1 MGKFDGVLLAC
12 DFDNTLVYTEPA
24 LMAGEPIPPLSPGNR
39 EALAY
44 FNAQGGHFSVAT
56 GRALAAL
63 REFAPGLPLSAPCVI
78 CNGAALYDFAR
89 DEYLDCDLLD
99 ETALRRGQAL
109 LDEFPTLA
117 VEAYHIGNV
126 VHAVRPNEYVRRHEH
141 LTHVGTEEKS
151 SLLDVPLP
159 LGKFIF
165 EDDHEILL
173 TARRRMT
180 EWGWDADY
188 EIVFSRD
195 NLLEVTAKGA
205 NKGGMVLRLAERLG
219 IARQDIC
226 CMGDEANDL
235 SMLRAAGQ
243 AFAPANAS
251 AAVKA
256 VSTVVSHAQ
265 EDAVADV
272 VAILDKKYPR

>member
-1 MGKFDGVLLAC
+1 MGKFDRVLLAC

-24 LMAGEPIPPLSPGNR
+24 LVAGEPIPPLTAENR
-39 EALAY
+39 EALES
-44 FNAQGGHFSVAT
+44 FTAQGGHFAVAT
-56 GRALAAL
+56 GRALAA
-63 REFAPGLPLSAPCVI
+63 FQTIAPGLPINTPCVL

-89 DEYLDCDLLD
+89 GEYLDCDLLD

-141 LTHVGTEEKS
+141 LTHVGTEEKP
-151 SLLDVPLP
+151 SLLEVPLP

-165 EDDHEILL
+165 EDDHETLL
-173 TARRRMT
+173 AARRRMT

-219 IARQDIC
+219 IAREDVC

-235 SMLRAAGQ
+235 SMLRAAGH

-256 VSTVVSHAQ
+256 VSTVVSHA
-265 EDAVADV
+265 EGHAVADV
-272 VAILDKKYPR
+272 VAILDRLY

>member
-1 MGKFDGVLLAC
+1 MGKFDRVLLAC

-24 LMAGEPIPPLSPGNR
+24 LVAGEPLPSLTAENR
-39 EALAY
+39 EALES
-44 FNAQGGHFSVAT
+44 FTAQGGHFAVAT
-56 GRALAAL
+56 GRALAA
-63 REFAPGLPLSAPCVI
+63 FQAIAPGLPINTPCVL
-78 CNGAALYDFAR
+78 CNGAALYDFTR
-89 DEYLDCDLLD
+89 GEYLDCNLLD
-99 ETALRRGQAL
+99 EAALRRGQAL
-109 LDEFPTLA
+109 LDDFPTLA

-141 LTHVGTEEKS
+141 LTHVGTEEKP
-151 SLLDVPLP
+151 SLLEVPLP

-165 EDDHEILL
+165 EDDHATLQA
-173 TARRRMT
+173 ARRRMT

-219 IARQDIC
+219 IAREDVC

-235 SMLRAAGQ
+235 SMLRAAGH
-243 AFAPANAS
+243 AFAPANGTD
-251 AAVKA
+251 AVKA

-265 EDAVADV
+265 GPAVADV
-272 VAILDKKYPR
+272 VAILDRLY

>member
-1 MGKFDGVLLAC
+1 MGKFNRVLLAC

-24 LMAGEPIPPLSPGNR
+24 LVAGEPLPSLTAENR
-39 EALAY
+39 EALES
-44 FNAQGGHFSVAT
+44 FTAQGGHFAVAT
-56 GRALAAL
+56 GRALAA
-63 REFAPGLPLSAPCVI
+63 FQAIAPGLPINTPCVL
-78 CNGAALYDFAR
+78 CNGAALYDFTR
-89 DEYLDCDLLD
+89 GEYLDCNLLD
-99 ETALRRGQAL
+99 EAALRRGQAL
-109 LDEFPTLA
+109 LDDFPTLA

-141 LTHVGTEEKS
+141 LTHVGTEEKP
-151 SLLDVPLP
+151 SLLEVPLP

-165 EDDHEILL
+165 EDDHATLQA
-173 TARRRMT
+173 ARRRMT

-219 IARQDIC
+219 IAREDVC

-235 SMLRAAGQ
+235 SMLRAAGH
-243 AFAPANAS
+243 AFAPANGTD
-251 AAVKA
+251 AVKA
-256 VSTVVSHAQ
+256 VSTVVSHA
-265 EDAVADV
+265 ESRAVVDL
-272 VAILDKKYPR
+272 LDRLY

>member
-1 MGKFDGVLLAC
+1 MGKFDRVLLAC

-24 LMAGEPIPPLSPGNR
+24 LVAGEPIPPLTAENR
-39 EALAY
+39 EALES
-44 FNAQGGHFSVAT
+44 FTAQGGHFAVAT
-56 GRALAAL
+56 GRALAAFQAL
-63 REFAPGLPLSAPCVI
+63 APDLPINSPCVL
-78 CNGAALYDFAR
+78 CNGAALYDFTR
-89 DEYLDCDLLD
+89 GEYLDCNLLD
-99 ETALRRGQAL
+99 EAALRRGQAL

-141 LTHVGTEEKS
+141 LTHVGTEEKP
-151 SLLDVPLP
+151 SLLEVPLP

-165 EDDHEILL
+165 EDDHTTLQA
-173 TARRRMT
+173 ARRRMT

-219 IARQDIC
+219 VAREDIC

-235 SMLRAAGQ
+235 SMLRAAGR

-256 VSTVVSHAQ
+256 VSTVVSHA
-265 EDAVADV
+265 ESRAVADV
-272 VAILDKKYPR
+272 VEILDRTY

>member
-1 MGKFDGVLLAC
+1 MGKFDRVLLAC

-24 LMAGEPIPPLSPGNR
+24 LVAGEPLPSLTAENR
-39 EALAY
+39 EALES
-44 FNAQGGHFSVAT
+44 FTAQGGHFAVAT
-56 GRALAAL
+56 GRALAA
-63 REFAPGLPLSAPCVI
+63 FQAIAPGLPINTPCVL
-78 CNGAALYDFAR
+78 CNGAALYDFTR
-89 DEYLDCDLLD
+89 GEYLDCNLLD
-99 ETALRRGQAL
+99 EAALRRGQAL
-109 LDEFPTLA
+109 LDDFPTLA

-141 LTHVGTEEKS
+141 LTHVGTEEKP
-151 SLLDVPLP
+151 SLLEVPLP

-165 EDDHEILL
+165 EDDHATLQA
-173 TARRRMT
+173 ARRRMT

-219 IARQDIC
+219 IAREDVC

-235 SMLRAAGQ
+235 SMLRAAGH
-243 AFAPANAS
+243 AFAPANGTD
-251 AAVKA
+251 AVKA
-256 VSTVVSHAQ
+256 VSTVVSHA
-265 EDAVADV
+265 ESRAVADV
-272 VAILDKKYPR
+272 VAILDWLY

>member
-1 MGKFDGVLLAC
+1 MGKFDRVLLAC

-24 LMAGEPIPPLSPGNR
+24 LVAGEPLPSLTAENR
-39 EALAY
+39 EALES
-44 FNAQGGHFSVAT
+44 FTAQGGHFAVAT
-56 GRALAAL
+56 GRALAA
-63 REFAPGLPLSAPCVI
+63 FQAIAPGLPINTPCVL

-89 DEYLDCDLLD
+89 GEYLDCNLLD
-99 ETALRRGQAL
+99 EAALRRGQAL
-109 LDEFPTLA
+109 LDDFPTLA

-141 LTHVGTEEKS
+141 LTHVGTEEKP
-151 SLLDVPLP
+151 SLLEVPLP

-165 EDDHEILL
+165 EDDHATLQA
-173 TARRRMT
+173 ARRRMT

-195 NLLEVTAKGA
+195 NLLEVTATGA

-219 IARQDIC
+219 VAREDVC

-235 SMLRAAGQ
+235 SMLRAAGY
-243 AFAPANAS
+243 AFAPANGTD
-251 AAVKA
+251 AVKA

-265 EDAVADV
+265 GPAVADV
-272 VAILDKKYPR
+272 VAILDRLY

>member
-1 MGKFDGVLLAC
+1 MGKFDRVLLAC

-24 LMAGEPIPPLSPGNR
+24 LVAGEPLPSLTAENR
-39 EALAY
+39 AALES
-44 FNAQGGHFSVAT
+44 FTAQGGHFAVAT
-56 GRALAAL
+56 GRALAA
-63 REFAPGLPLSAPCVI
+63 FQAIAPGLPINTPCVL

-89 DEYLDCDLLD
+89 GEYLDCNLLD
-99 ETALRRGQAL
+99 EAALRRGQAL
-109 LDEFPTLA
+109 LDDFPTLA

-141 LTHVGTEEKS
+141 LTHVGTEEKP
-151 SLLDVPLP
+151 SLLEVPLP

-165 EDDHEILL
+165 EDDHATLQA
-173 TARRRMT
+173 ARRRMT

-219 IARQDIC
+219 IAREDVC

-235 SMLRAAGQ
+235 SMLRAAGH
-243 AFAPANAS
+243 AFAPANGTD
-251 AAVKA
+251 AVKA
-256 VSTVVSHAQ
+256 VSTVVSHA
-265 EDAVADV
+265 ESRAVADV
-272 VAILDKKYPR
+272 VDLLDQLY

>member
-1 MGKFDGVLLAC
+1 
-12 DFDNTLVYTEPA
+12 
-24 LMAGEPIPPLSPGNR
+24 MAGEPLPSLTAENR
-39 EALAY
+39 EALES
-44 FNAQGGHFSVAT
+44 FTAQGGHFAVAT
-56 GRALAAL
+56 GRALAA
-63 REFAPGLPLSAPCVI
+63 FQAIAPELPINTPCVL

-89 DEYLDCDLLD
+89 GEYLDCNLLD
-99 ETALRRGQAL
+99 EAALRRGQAL
-109 LDEFPTLA
+109 LDDFPTLA

-141 LTHVGTEEKS
+141 LTHVGTEEKP
-151 SLLDVPLP
+151 SLLEVPLP

-165 EDDHEILL
+165 EDDHATLQA
-173 TARRRMT
+173 ARRRMT

-219 IARQDIC
+219 IAREDVC

-235 SMLRAAGQ
+235 SMLRAAGH
-243 AFAPANAS
+243 AFAPANGTD
-251 AAVKA
+251 AVKA
-256 VSTVVSHAQ
+256 VSTVVSHA
-265 EDAVADV
+265 ESRAVADV
-272 VAILDKKYPR
+272 VDLLDRLY

>member
-1 MGKFDGVLLAC
+1 MGKFDRVLLAC

-24 LMAGEPIPPLSPGNR
+24 LVAGEPIPPLTAENR
-39 EALAY
+39 EALES
-44 FNAQGGHFSVAT
+44 FTAQGGHFAVAT
-56 GRALAAL
+56 GRALAAFQAL
-63 REFAPGLPLSAPCVI
+63 APDLPINSPCVL
-78 CNGAALYDFAR
+78 CNGAALYDFTR
-89 DEYLDCDLLD
+89 GEYLDCNLLD
-99 ETALRRGQAL
+99 EAALRRGQAL

-141 LTHVGTEEKS
+141 LTHVGTEEKP
-151 SLLDVPLP
+151 SLLEVPLP

-165 EDDHEILL
+165 EDDHETLL
-173 TARRRMT
+173 AARRRMT

-219 IARQDIC
+219 IAREDVC

-235 SMLRAAGQ
+235 SMLRSAGR
-243 AFAPANAS
+243 AFAPANGTD
-251 AAVKA
+251 AVKA
-256 VSTVVSHAQ
+256 VSTVVSHA
-265 EDAVADV
+265 EGRAVADV
-272 VAILDKKYPR
+272 VEILDRTY

>member
-1 MGKFDGVLLAC
+1 MGKFDRVLLAC

-24 LMAGEPIPPLSPGNR
+24 LVAGEPIPSLSPENR
-39 EALAY
+39 AALEHFTA
-44 FNAQGGHFSVAT
+44 NGGHFAVAT
-56 GRALAAL
+56 GRALAAFQAL
-63 REFAPGLPLSAPCVI
+63 APDLPINTPCVI
-78 CNGAALYDFAR
+78 CNGAALYDFAQG
-89 DEYLDCDLLD
+89 EYLDFNLLD

-109 LDEFPTLA
+109 LDDFPTLA

-141 LTHVGTEEKS
+141 LTHVGTEEKP

-159 LGKFIF
+159 LGKCIY
-165 EDDHEILL
+165 EDDHETLL
-173 TARRRMT
+173 AVRRRMT
-180 EWGWDADY
+180 EEGWDADY

-205 NKGGMVLRLAERLG
+205 DKGGMVLRLAERLG
-219 IARQDIC
+219 IAREDVC
-226 CMGDEANDL
+226 CMGDEGNDL
-235 SMLRAAGQ
+235 SMLWIAGH
-243 AFAPANAS
+243 AFAPANGS

-265 EDAVADV
+265 GHAVADV
-272 VAILDKKYPR
+272 VAILDRLY

>member
-1 MGKFDGVLLAC
+1 MGKFDRVLLAC

-24 LMAGEPIPPLSPGNR
+24 LVAGEPLPSLTAENR
-39 EALAY
+39 EALES
-44 FNAQGGHFSVAT
+44 FTAQGGHFAVAT
-56 GRALAAL
+56 GRALAA
-63 REFAPGLPLSAPCVI
+63 FQAIAPGLPINTPCVL

-89 DEYLDCDLLD
+89 GEYLDCNLLD
-99 ETALRRGQAL
+99 EAALRRGQAL
-109 LDEFPTLA
+109 LDDFPTLA

-126 VHAVRPNEYVRRHEH
+126 VHAVRPNEYGRRHEH
-141 LTHVGTEEKS
+141 LTQVGTEEKP
-151 SLLDVPLP
+151 SLLEVPLP

-165 EDDHEILL
+165 EDDHATLQA
-173 TARRRMT
+173 ARRRMT

-219 IARQDIC
+219 IAREDVC

-235 SMLRAAGQ
+235 SMLRAAGH
-243 AFAPANAS
+243 AFAPANGTD
-251 AAVKA
+251 AVKA
-256 VSTVVSHAQ
+256 VSTVVSHA
-265 EDAVADV
+265 ESRAVADV
-272 VAILDKKYPR
+272 VDLLDRLY

>member
-1 MGKFDGVLLAC
+1 MGKFDRVLLAC

-24 LMAGEPIPPLSPGNR
+24 LVAGEPLPSLTAENR
-39 EALAY
+39 AALES
-44 FNAQGGHFSVAT
+44 FTAQGGHFAVAT
-56 GRALAAL
+56 GRALAA
-63 REFAPGLPLSAPCVI
+63 FQAIAPGLPINTPCVL

-89 DEYLDCDLLD
+89 GEYLDCNLLD
-99 ETALRRGQAL
+99 EAALRRGQAL
-109 LDEFPTLA
+109 LDDFPTLA

-141 LTHVGTEEKS
+141 LTHVGTEEKP
-151 SLLDVPLP
+151 SLLEVPLP

-165 EDDHEILL
+165 EDDHATLQA
-173 TARRRMT
+173 ARRRMT
-180 EWGWDADY
+180 EWGWDANY

-219 IARQDIC
+219 IAREDVC

-235 SMLRAAGQ
+235 SMLRAAGH
-243 AFAPANAS
+243 AFAPANGTD
-251 AAVKA
+251 AVKA
-256 VSTVVSHAQ
+256 VSTVVSHA
-265 EDAVADV
+265 ESRAVADV
-272 VAILDKKYPR
+272 VDLLDRLY